1 MSKTLYTIGHSNHP
15 IEHFIA
21 LLQQHAISAVGDVR
35 SQPYSRFN
43 LQYNRETLKQS
54 LQQHGIAYVFLGKE
68 LGARSTNPDCY
79 IDGRV
84 QYHLLA
90 RQPVFHEGLE
100 RLRTGMQDYRIALM
114 CAEQDPLQ
122 CHRTGLIGR
131 ELRGELSIL
140 HILGDGA
147 IETNAGFEQRLLALY
162 DIAPDLLRS
171 PEQCL
176 RQAYDQQAAGGAYV
190 QRKKSGRNA
199 PEQ

>member
-43 LQYNRETLKQS
+43 PQYNRETLKQS

-68 LGARSTNPDCY
+68 LGARSDNPDCY

-90 RQPVFHEGLE
+90 QQPVFHEGLE
-100 RLRTGMQDYRIALM
+100 RLRSGMQDYRIALV
-114 CAEQDPLQ
+114 CADKDPLQ
-122 CHRTGLIGR
+122 CHRTALIGR
-131 ELRGELSIL
+131 ELRSELPML
-140 HILGDGA
+140 HILADGTLESHA
-147 IETNAGFEQRLLALY
+147 EFEQRLLALH

-171 PEQCL
+171 PEQCIQ
-176 RQAYDQQAAGGAYV
+176 QAYDVHFADHGYIR
-190 QRKKSGRNA
+190 RKKS
-199 PEQ
+199 

>member
-21 LLQQHAISAVGDVR
+21 LLQQHDITAVCDVR

-43 LQYNRETLKQS
+43 PQYNRETLKQS

-68 LGARSTNPDCY
+68 LGARSDNPDCY

-90 RQPVFHEGLE
+90 QQPVFHEGLD
-100 RLRTGMQDYRIALM
+100 RLRSGMQDYRIALM
-114 CAEQDPLQ
+114 CAEKDPLQ

-131 ELRGELSIL
+131 ELRSELPML
-140 HILGDGA
+140 HILADGTLESHA
-147 IETNAGFEQRLLALY
+147 EFEQRLLALH

-171 PEQCL
+171 PEQCI
-176 RQAYDQQAAGGAYV
+176 RQAYDCHAANSAYV
-190 QRKKSGRNA
+190 RRKKSD
-199 PEQ
+199 